1 MTERT
6 EVELLD
12 ANYGS
17 AIHGNKV
24 DGNKVDGKVVDQLDA
39 LASALSDIAEGL
51 GRSIMTDELLHR
63 VCALIVDTIP
73 GADMAGVTL
82 LSETGS
88 PRTAASTDSAVI
100 DVDFD
105 QYASR
110 EGPCLEAARTRSVV
124 SATVVE
130 SESRW
135 PTFTAHLS
143 NVGVQSFL
151 SAPLWV
157 DERHAGAL
165 NIYGRR
171 AHGFSEVDALIVR
184 VYTTSIEGLLRI
196 AREVEFARN
205 EIAGLNTAMKSR
217 ATIEQAKGILM
228 AIRGFDSES
237 AFRVLVEE
245 SQRSQQKLSVIAEQI
260 LKRAEA
266 AR

>member
-1 MTERT
+1 MTDRT

-12 ANYGS
+12 TDYSNIADSNVTT
-17 AIHGNKV
+17 K
-24 DGNKVDGKVVDQLDA
+24 LDA
-39 LASALSDIAEGL
+39 LASALSDIAAGL
-51 GRSIMTDELLHR
+51 GSHVVIDDLLHR
-63 VCALIVDTIP
+63 VCTLIVNTIS

-100 DVDFD
+100 DVDLN

-124 SATVVE
+124 CATVVE

-135 PTFTAHLS
+135 PTFSAHLS
-143 NVGVQSFL
+143 DVGVQSFL

-165 NIYGRR
+165 NIYGRDP
-171 AHGFSEVDALIVR
+171 HGFSEVDALIVR
-184 VYTTSIEGLLRI
+184 VYTTSIEALLRV
-196 AREVEFARN
+196 AREVECARN

-237 AFRVLVEE
+237 AFRVLVAE
-245 SQRSQQKLSVIAEQI
+245 SQRSQQKLSTIAEQI
-260 LKRAEA
+260 VKGAEA
-266 AR
+266 AQ